1 MRYLSLALTL
11 AVLFLFL
18 LPSPA
23 GAWNKAGHMVTGAI
37 AYSEL
42 QKNDP
47 QALARVISILR
58 EHPDFNRRWSLQIN
72 RNSDSTLNSEQVLFM
87 LVARW
92 PDDVRGNADFDR
104 PEWHYINKPYKPAG
118 QPASRLVRNPDPDA
132 DNILNAF
139 QENLSILR
147 NSSDASKRAVALCW
161 LFHLIGDVHQPLHTA
176 ALFTTEYPDGDRG
189 GTRFYIRTRQNAQ
202 PISLHKFWDDL
213 ILGSER
219 FRTVRNQA
227 TELSLSPSYGRDAL
241 SELSEK
247 QFDNWAKLESF
258 EIVKEIAYR
267 NGTLSGSPDKD
278 SAEVLPADYASSVKE
293 VAERRAGKAGY
304 RIADLLQQ
312 SF

>member
-1 MRYLSLALTL
+1 MGRDFH
-11 AVLFLFL
+11 AV
-18 LPSPA
+18 
-23 GAWNKAGHMVTGAI
+23 K
-37 AYSEL
+37 
-42 QKNDP
+42 
-47 QALARVISILR
+47 
-58 EHPDFNRRWSLQIN
+58 IN
-72 RNSDSTLNSEQVLFM
+72 RNSDSTLNPEQVLFM

-92 PDDVRGNADFDR
+92 SDDIRGNADFDR
-104 PEWHYINKPYKPAG
+104 PEWHYINEPYKPAG
-118 QPASRLVRNPDPDA
+118 QPASRLIRNPDLDA

-147 NSSDASKRAVALCW
+147 NSSDDSERAVALCW

-241 SELSEK
+241 PELSEK

-293 VAERRAGKAGY
+293 VAERRAVLAGY